1 MGRVPVEIGLSGK
14 CVNSGE
20 DDRDSD
26 CGVIDVGVSGGVGVD
41 HLRVPVARGEGTVG
55 ESIQMDLFLE
65 TVVRW

>member
-1 MGRVPVEIGLSGK
+1 MEVGLSGR

-41 HLRVPVARGEGTVG
+41 HLRVPVPVARGEGTVG
-55 ESIQMDLFLE
+55 EAIQMDLFWR
-65 TVVRW
+65 RW